1 MEISR
6 ERQTVL
12 SAYTPLRGLGW
23 TLIAE
28 IPTKK
33 AFAGV
38 QKLRSTVLPVSGGLA
53 LVLLGGI
60 WLLDA
65 ALRQRER
72 AREALRASQMKSD
85 FVANMSHEIR
95 TPLNGVI
102 GMNELLLDTELD
114 DEQLEYAET
123 VRGSSE
129 ALLDILND
137 ILDFSKIEAGKLELE
152 DGDFDLADTVADVC
166 DLLANR
172 AHAKGL
178 ELVLSIDPDVPAT
191 VRGDSGRLRQILTN
205 LVSNAIKFTV
215 EGEVLVSLG
224 CREDGE
230 DGTLVRFE
238 ISDTGIGMDDKD
250 IARLFD
256 SFSQGDSSTTRRYG
270 GTGLGL
276 AISKQLSLLLDGDI
290 GASSR
295 AGEGSTFW
303 FTARLGRPVLRGP
316 RMEHALRAPPRLRV
330 MVVDDNDTCREI
342 LTRQVEGFGMSATA
356 VNGGKRALELL
367 DAATD
372 EPPFELVL
380 LDMNMPEMNGIALAR
395 AIRTRPV
402 LATLPLLLL
411 TSSGKATGIAEAG
424 INAVLRKPVRP
435 SKLYDAIVQAL
446 HAQDETADKV
456 AAVQA
461 PNGERPRAPAS
472 TPRDQGIL
480 LVVDD
485 NAVNQMVAARML
497 ERQGFGAML
506 AANGREALEALA
518 REDYPAVLMDCQMPR
533 WMATRPQ
540 PRSAA
545 ARTRAPDV
553 PRSSL

>member
-1 MEISR
+1 
-6 ERQTVL
+6 
-12 SAYTPLRGLGW
+12 
-23 TLIAE
+23 
-28 IPTKK
+28 
-33 AFAGV
+33 
-38 QKLRSTVLPVSGGLA
+38 
-53 LVLLGGI
+53 
-60 WLLDA
+60 
-65 ALRQRER
+65 
-72 AREALRASQMKSD
+72 
-85 FVANMSHEIR
+85 
-95 TPLNGVI
+95 
-102 GMNELLLDTELD
+102 
-114 DEQLEYAET
+114 
-123 VRGSSE
+123 
-129 ALLDILND
+129 
-137 ILDFSKIEAGKLELE
+137 
-152 DGDFDLADTVADVC
+152 
-166 DLLANR
+166 
-172 AHAKGL
+172 
-178 ELVLSIDPDVPAT
+178 
-191 VRGDSGRLRQILTN
+191 
-205 LVSNAIKFTV
+205 
-215 EGEVLVSLG
+215 
-224 CREDGE
+224 
-230 DGTLVRFE
+230 
-238 ISDTGIGMDDKD
+238 
-250 IARLFD
+250 
-256 SFSQGDSSTTRRYG
+256 
-270 GTGLGL
+270 
-276 AISKQLSLLLDGDI
+276 
-290 GASSR
+290 
-295 AGEGSTFW
+295 
-303 FTARLGRPVLRGP
+303 
-316 RMEHALRAPPRLRV
+316 
-330 MVVDDNDTCREI
+330 
-342 LTRQVEGFGMSATA
+342 MSATA
-356 VNGGKRALELL
+356 VNGGMRALELL